1 MLVVCNV
8 VTRLWLH
15 EMRKKKRVET
25 ESDSDDYSNLNA
37 VGEPIDDDQ
46 PKAVSKAPRVEQ
58 QRHASLPAEQQ
69 RHAALPAELQ
79 SLVAFALT
87 GDLEG
92 TSSNNANNAG
102 GLAPLYERCHDNRL
116 VDAIIMSRS
125 VILRCES
132 RKHFEKKIAA
142 RISDNSNG
150 PNSMPVKSEYRLNS
164 EVDAACG
171 GLERSYHMAR
181 QNGRLTA
188 ADASSL
194 YGRFFDNGGHIS
206 SNVKKLY
213 KQELRKMW
221 DKTYGP
227 HAGAVSDVA

>member
-37 VGEPIDDDQ
+37 VGEPIDDGQ

-69 RHAALPAELQ
+69 RHASLPAELQ
-79 SLVAFALT
+79 SLVAYALT

-92 TSSNNANNAG
+92 ASSNNANNAG

-116 VDAIIMSRS
+116 VDAIIISRS
-125 VILRCES
+125 AILRCKS

-142 RISDNSNG
+142 RISHNSNG
-150 PNSMPVKSEYRLNS
+150 PDSMAVKSILRLES
-164 EVDAACG
+164 EVCAACD
-171 GLERSYHMAR
+171 GLWRRASAWQEKMA
-181 QNGRLTA
+181 A
-188 ADASSL
+188 
-194 YGRFFDNGGHIS
+194 
-206 SNVKKLY
+206 
-213 KQELRKMW
+213 
-221 DKTYGP
+221 
-227 HAGAVSDVA
+227 

>member
-1 MLVVCNV
+1 MMLVVCNV

-37 VGEPIDDDQ
+37 VGEPIDDGQ

-69 RHAALPAELQ
+69 RHASLPAELQ
-79 SLVAFALT
+79 SLVAYALT

-92 TSSNNANNAG
+92 ASSNNANNAG

-116 VDAIIMSRS
+116 VDAIIISRS
-125 VILRCES
+125 AILRCKS

-142 RISDNSNG
+142 RISHNSNG
-150 PNSMPVKSEYRLNS
+150 PDSMAVKSILRLES
-164 EVDAACG
+164 EVCAACD
-171 GLERSYHMAR
+171 GLETSFRMAR
-181 QNGRLTA
+181 ENGRLTD

-206 SNVKKLY
+206 SNVKQLY
-213 KQELRKMW
+213 KQELCKMW
-221 DKTYGP
+221 DKTYG
-227 HAGAVSDVA
+227 H